1 MAIYFF
7 WGDDDFTLMRAVQQ
21 LQTECLDPDWV
32 SFNLDRITPDQHEP
46 VEMALNQ
53 AMTPPFGLGQR
64 FVWLVD
70 TTIAQRCGEA
80 VLTELQQTLPLIPAT
95 TTLLMTSRSKPDGRL
110 KSTKLLNQYA
120 QVREFS
126 AIPAWKTD
134 LLLRQAQDTAQEY
147 QVRLTAAACD
157 YLVEAVG
164 NNTRQLHSE
173 LEKLSLLVSEPGQRL
188 DVMAIAPLIT
198 ASTQN
203 SLQLAAA
210 IRQGKTP
217 EALELVADLL
227 RQNEPALRIVATLIG
242 QFRQRLWIK
251 VLMEAGE
258 RDDQVIARSAE
269 ISNPKQLY
277 FLRQELSGI
286 STHQL
291 RRAMPLLLDLEFSL
305 KRQGAEEVT
314 ALQTK
319 IIELCQ
325 LFRPRSGSV

>member
-1 MAIYFF
+1 
-7 WGDDDFTLMRAVQQ
+7 
-21 LQTECLDPDWV
+21 
-32 SFNLDRITPDQHEP
+32 
-46 VEMALNQ
+46 
-53 AMTPPFGLGQR
+53 
-64 FVWLVD
+64 
-70 TTIAQRCGEA
+70 
-80 VLTELQQTLPLIPAT
+80 
-95 TTLLMTSRSKPDGRL
+95 
-110 KSTKLLNQYA
+110 
-120 QVREFS
+120 
-126 AIPAWKTD
+126 
-134 LLLRQAQDTAQEY
+134 
-147 QVRLTAAACD
+147 
-157 YLVEAVG
+157 
-164 NNTRQLHSE
+164 
-173 LEKLSLLVSEPGQRL
+173 
-188 DVMAIAPLIT
+188 MAIAPLIT